1 MKKDKKRIIGIVM
14 LVIGVLGLFGVP
26 SSDDKGTL
34 IAGSLVFIAIGGV
47 LLFLSVKAKKNATN
61 MPYDASAAHQIKNSP
76 SPMLQPAPVF
86 QTDAKGDTNNKN
98 VEPDYKKLNSDEVI
112 EKYISTDH
120 TDCPSS
126 FKFSH
131 YKIAEFKCILYS
143 VKRVRVEADLS
154 INRKKRV
161 ATDFGYYS
169 TTKLNKNTVFSELGR
184 FIVIDTETTGL
195 SPKNNK
201 IIELS
206 AIKFDR
212 FRPIEMF
219 STYLDPKKH
228 IPNAVTEIT
237 GIDDELIQGS
247 PTYAQI
253 QESFEEY
260 IKDYNLVF
268 HNARFD
274 LAFLHY
280 SGTSIDTD
288 NQQVFDTLELA
299 KKHLKDTDGIK
310 YSSYSLE
317 MACAYRNINIAN
329 SHSSEADALATGLLF
344 NEIIKE
350 VSGKNNLN
358 KLLDT

>member
-1 MKKDKKRIIGIVM
+1 MYCVNCGTYLEADYRFCIKCGQPVVHNKNCFCTNCGALVDGKNYCTVCGTPIDKKEKDYSTITKCI
-14 LVIGVLGLFGVP
+14 
-26 SSDDKGTL
+26 
-34 IAGSLVFIAIGGV
+34 
-47 LLFLSVKAKKNATN
+47 
-61 MPYDASAAHQIKNSP
+61 
-76 SPMLQPAPVF
+76 
-86 QTDAKGDTNNKN
+86 
-98 VEPDYKKLNSDEVI
+98 EPDYRKFNANEVI
-112 EKYISTDH
+112 EKYVATDH

-131 YKIAEFKCILYS
+131 YKIAEFKCILNS
-143 VKRVRVEADLS
+143 IKRVRVEADLS
-154 INRKKRV
+154 VTRKKRV
-161 ATDFGYYS
+161 VTDFGYYS
-169 TTKLNKNTVFSELGR
+169 TVKLKKKTVFSELGS

-195 SPKNNK
+195 NPKDNR

-212 FRPIEMF
+212 FRPIELF

-260 IKDYNLVF
+260 IKSYNLVF

-299 KKHLKDTDGIK
+299 KKHLKDNDGNK

-317 MACAYRNINIAN
+317 MACAYRNINIAD
-329 SHSSEADALATGLLF
+329 SHSAEADALATGLLF

-350 VSGKNNLN
+350 VSGNVNLN
-358 KLLDT
+358 KLYSV